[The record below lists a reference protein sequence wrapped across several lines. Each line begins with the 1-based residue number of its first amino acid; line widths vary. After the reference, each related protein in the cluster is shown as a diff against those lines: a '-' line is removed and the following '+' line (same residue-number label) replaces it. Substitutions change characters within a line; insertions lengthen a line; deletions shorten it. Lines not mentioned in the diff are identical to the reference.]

1 MKAGICV
8 RRREAAGPGGRG
20 RCEFTGLGYKIA
32 PSTVWHILQNAGID
46 PAPRRSGQTWRAFL
60 QAQAKKI
67 LAADFFHVD
76 TVFLRRLYQLVPV
89 RKCRRLPRPTFLPW
103 SARRVQDLN
112 AAVLPD
118 PRAERTVARSTY
130 FFAGFRMR
138 SIPGSTLDHGS
149 GSG

>member
-1 MKAGICV
+1 MTLRFAYL
-8 RRREAAGPGGRG
+8 AALRV
-20 RCEFTGLGYKIA
+20 FSWLA
-32 PSTVWHILQNAGID
+32 
-46 PAPRRSGQTWRAFL
+46 QTWRAFL
-60 QAQAKKI
+60 AGQAKTI
-67 LAADFFHVD
+67 LAVDFFHVD

-112 AAVLPD
+112 AAAVLPD